1 MPLFPM
7 VPGLSAPIMREPSAL
22 VDQGMPAGQTHLC
35 RDRDLDSEGRRL
47 AGALDGYRVLDLS
60 RILSGPYCT
69 MALADFGAE
78 VIKVERPGSGDDTR
92 AWGPPFVEGESAYY
106 LSINRNKRS
115 ITVDLGQE
123 PGREIVYALS
133 RDCDVV
139 VENFRPGTADRI
151 GVGYE
156 RLRQENS
163 RLVYCS
169 ISGFGQDGPYRDRPG
184 YDALAQAMSGMMSI
198 TGEPDGPPTKHG
210 MSIADIGAGMWAA
223 LAIVTALL
231 ARERSGEGQ
240 SIDISLLD
248 AQLSWL
254 TYAAGS
260 YFATGE
266 NPARYG
272 SAHPSIVPY
281 QPFATADGYL
291 MLAVGNDRLW
301 QQFCQVAGRT
311 ELATQSGF
319 ATSAERVVNRDAVIA
334 AVATIMQG
342 RTTSEWMRVLEE
354 AGIPAGPINSVEQAL
369 QDPHVLAREMTV
381 RLHHPTAG
389 AVTMTGNP
397 AKFSVTPAEMR
408 MAAPL
413 LGQHTDEIL
422 RSLGYAESGIAEL
435 RARAVV

>member
-1 MPLFPM
+1 M

-22 VDQGMPAGQTHLC
+22 VDQGMPAGRTHLC

-69 MALADFGAE
+69 MVLADFGAE

-92 AWGPPFVEGESAYY
+92 AWGPPFVGGQSAYY
-106 LSINRNKRS
+106 LSINRSKRS

-123 PGREIVYALS
+123 QGREIIYALA
-133 RDCDVV
+133 RVCDVAI
-139 VENFRPGTADRI
+139 ENFRPGTADRI

-163 RLVYCS
+163 QLIYCS

-184 YDALAQAMSGMMSI
+184 YDALAQAMSGMMYI

-223 LAIVTALL
+223 LAIVSALL
-231 ARERSGEGQ
+231 ARERTGEGQ
-240 SIDISLLD
+240 YIDISLLD
-248 AQLSWL
+248 AQISWL
-254 TYAAGS
+254 TYTAGS
-260 YFATGE
+260 YFATGR
-266 NPARYG
+266 NPERYG

-301 QQFCQVAGRT
+301 QRFCEVVNRP
-311 ELATQSGF
+311 ELGTRSGF
-319 ATSAERVVNRDAVIA
+319 ATSAERVVNRGAVIDV
-334 AVATIMQG
+334 VAEIMRQ
-342 RTTSEWMRVLEE
+342 RSMAEWMSMLEE
-354 AGIPAGPINSVEQAL
+354 AGIPAGPINTVAQVL
-369 QDPHVLAREMTV
+369 NDPHVLAREMVVT
-381 RLHHPTAG
+381 LDHPTAG
-389 AVTMTGNP
+389 EISVPGNP
-397 AKFSVTPAEMR
+397 AKFSATSGETPSAP
-408 MAAPL
+408 PL
-413 LGQHTDEIL
+413 LGEHTDEIL
-422 RSLGYAESGIAEL
+422 RSLGYTESRIAEL
-435 RARAVV
+435 RAQAIV

>member
-7 VPGLSAPIMREPSAL
+7 VPGLSGPLMREPSAL
-22 VDQGMPAGQTHLC
+22 ADQGMPAGQTDSH
-35 RDRDLDSEGRRL
+35 RDRGLDSEGRRL

-92 AWGPPFVEGESAYY
+92 AWGPPFVGGQSAYY
-106 LSINRNKRS
+106 LSINRSKRS

-123 PGREIVYALS
+123 QGREIIYSLARV
-133 RDCDVV
+133 CDVAI
-139 VENFRPGTADRI
+139 ENFRPGTADRI

-156 RLRQENS
+156 RLRQENP
-163 RLVYCS
+163 RLIYCS
-169 ISGFGQDGPYRDRPG
+169 ISGFGQEGPYRDRPG

-231 ARERSGEGQ
+231 ARERTGEGQ
-240 SIDISLLD
+240 YIDISLLD
-248 AQLSWL
+248 AQISWL
-254 TYAAGS
+254 TYTAGN
-260 YFATGE
+260 YFATGQ

-291 MLAVGNDRLW
+291 MLAVGNDRLL
-301 QQFCQVAGRT
+301 QRVCEVVNRP
-311 ELATQSGF
+311 ELGTKSGF
-319 ATSAERVVNRDAVIA
+319 ATSAERVVNRGAVIDAVA
-334 AVATIMQG
+334 EIMQG

-354 AGIPAGPINSVEQAL
+354 AGIPAWPINTIEAAL
-369 QDPHVLAREMTV
+369 RDPHVLARE
-381 RLHHPTAG
+381 
-389 AVTMTGNP
+389 
-397 AKFSVTPAEMR
+397 
-408 MAAPL
+408 
-413 LGQHTDEIL
+413 
-422 RSLGYAESGIAEL
+422 
-435 RARAVV
+435 

>member
-1 MPLFPM
+1 M

-22 VDQGMPAGQTHLC
+22 VDQGMPAGRTHLC

-92 AWGPPFVEGESAYY
+92 AWGPPFVGGQSAYY
-106 LSINRNKRS
+106 LSINRSKRS

-123 PGREIVYALS
+123 QGREIIYALA
-133 RDCDVV
+133 RVCDVAI
-139 VENFRPGTADRI
+139 ENFRPGTADRI

-163 RLVYCS
+163 QLIYCS

-223 LAIVTALL
+223 LAIVSALL
-231 ARERSGEGQ
+231 ARERTGEGQ
-240 SIDISLLD
+240 YIDISLLD
-248 AQLSWL
+248 AQISWL
-254 TYAAGS
+254 TYTAGS
-260 YFATGE
+260 YFATGR
-266 NPARYG
+266 NPERYG

-301 QQFCQVAGRT
+301 QRFCEVVNRP
-311 ELATQSGF
+311 ELGTRSGF
-319 ATSAERVVNRDAVIA
+319 ATSAERVVNRGAVIDV
-334 AVATIMQG
+334 VAEIMRQ
-342 RTTSEWMRVLEE
+342 RSTAEWMSMLEE
-354 AGIPAGPINSVEQAL
+354 AGIPAGPINTVAQAL
-369 QDPHVLAREMTV
+369 NDPHVLAREMVVT
-381 RLHHPTAG
+381 LDHPTAG
-389 AVTMTGNP
+389 EISVTGNP
-397 AKFSVTPAEMR
+397 AKFSATSGETPS
-408 MAAPL
+408 APPV
-413 LGQHTDEIL
+413 LGEHTDEIL
-422 RSLGYAESGIAEL
+422 RSLGYTESRIAEL
-435 RARAVV
+435 RAQAIV

>member
-1 MPLFPM
+1 M
-7 VPGLSAPIMREPSAL
+7 
-22 VDQGMPAGQTHLC
+22 
-35 RDRDLDSEGRRL
+35 
-47 AGALDGYRVLDLS
+47 AGALDGIRVLDLS

-69 MALADFGAE
+69 MVLADFGAE
-78 VIKVERPGSGDDTR
+78 VLKVERPGSGDDTR
-92 AWGPPFVEGESAYY
+92 AWGPPFIAGESAYY

-123 PGREIVYALS
+123 AGREIIYALT

-139 VENFRPGTADRI
+139 IENFRPGTADRI

-163 RLVYCS
+163 RLIYCS
-169 ISGFGQDGPYRDRPG
+169 ISGFGQEGPYRDRPG

-231 ARERSGEGQ
+231 ARERTGEGQ
-240 SIDISLLD
+240 YIDISLLD
-248 AQLSWL
+248 AQISWL
-254 TYAAGS
+254 TYAAGN
-260 YFATGE
+260 YFATGV
-266 NPARYG
+266 NPPRYG

-301 QQFCQVAGRT
+301 QQFCDVADRT
-311 ELATQSGF
+311 ALGAEPGF

-334 AVATIMQG
+334 VVAEIMRG
-342 RTTSEWMRVLEE
+342 KSTSEWMTLLEE
-354 AGIPAGPINSVEQAL
+354 AGIPAGPINTVEQAL
-369 QDPHVLAREMTV
+369 RDPHVLARDMAVT
-381 RLHHPTAG
+381 LDHPTAG
-389 AVTMTGNP
+389 AITMTGNP
-397 AKFSVTPAEMR
+397 AKFSASQSEMR
-408 MAAPL
+408 SPPPL
-413 LGQHTDEIL
+413 LGQHTNEIL
-422 RSLGYAESGIAEL
+422 TSLGYSESRIAEL
-435 RARAVV
+435 HARGVV

>member
-1 MPLFPM
+1 M
-7 VPGLSAPIMREPSAL
+7 
-22 VDQGMPAGQTHLC
+22 
-35 RDRDLDSEGRRL
+35 
-47 AGALDGYRVLDLS
+47 AGALDGFRVLDLS

-69 MALADFGAE
+69 MVLADFGAE
-78 VIKVERPGSGDDTR
+78 VVKVERPGSGDDTR

-156 RLRQENS
+156 RLRQENP

-169 ISGFGQDGPYRDRPG
+169 ISGFGQEGPYRDRPG

-223 LAIVTALL
+223 LAIVTALI
-231 ARERSGEGQ
+231 ARERTGEGQ
-240 SIDISLLD
+240 YIDISLLD
-248 AQLSWL
+248 TQISWL
-254 TYAAGS
+254 TYAAGN
-260 YFATGE
+260 YFATGQ

-301 QQFCQVAGRT
+301 QQFCGVAGRT

-319 ATSAERVVNRDAVIA
+319 ATSAERVVNRDVVIA
-334 AVATIMQG
+334 AVAEIMQG

-354 AGIPAGPINSVEQAL
+354 AGIPAGPINTVEQAL
-369 QDPHVLAREMTV
+369 QDPHVLAREMIV